1 MQKILNL
8 TMKKTIF
15 CAIAALMLM
24 GCQKSLEDRAE
35 QEARDYT
42 RKFCPTPVHNH
53 TRTDSLV
60 FDRQSLTFIYYCTL
74 TDFMDDAKL
83 IEENRQMLTDG
94 LQQSIRESTGLKV
107 YKDAGYSFRYVL
119 HSEKNPDTILYE
131 STFQM

>member
-1 MQKILNL
+1 
-8 TMKKTIF
+8 MKKTIF
-15 CAIAALMLM
+15 YAIAALMLM
-24 GCQKSLEDRAE
+24 GCQKSLEERAE

-42 RKFCPTPVHNH
+42 RKFCPTPVYNH

-94 LQQSIRESTGLKV
+94 LRQSIQESTGLKV
-107 YKDAGYSFRYVL
+107 YKDAGYSFCYVL
-119 HSEKNPDTILYE
+119 RSEKSPDTILYE

>member
-1 MQKILNL
+1 
-8 TMKKTIF
+8 MKKTIF
-15 CAIAALMLM
+15 YAIAALMLM
-24 GCQKSLEDRAE
+24 GCQKSLEERAE

-42 RKFCPTPVHNH
+42 RKFCPTPVYNH

-94 LQQSIRESTGLKV
+94 LRQSIQESTGLKV

-119 HSEKNPDTILYE
+119 RSEKNPDTILYE

>member
-1 MQKILNL
+1 MIF

-15 CAIAALMLM
+15 YAIAALMLM
-24 GCQKSLEDRAE
+24 GCQKSLEERAE

-42 RKFCPTPVHNH
+42 RKFCPTPVQNH

-83 IEENRQMLTDG
+83 IEENRQTLTDG
-94 LQQSIRESTGLKV
+94 LRQSIRESTGLKV

-119 HSEKNPDTILYE
+119 RSEKNPDTILYE

>member
-1 MQKILNL
+1 M
-8 TMKKTIF
+8 MKKTIF
-15 CAIAALMLM
+15 CAVAALMMM

-42 RKFCPTPVHNH
+42 RKFCPTPVYNH

-83 IEENRQMLTDG
+83 IEENRQTLTDG
-94 LQQSIRESTGLKV
+94 LRQSIRESTGLKI
-107 YKDAGYSFRYVL
+107 YKDAGFSFRYVL
-119 HSEKNPDTILYE
+119 RSEKNPEEILYE

>member
-1 MQKILNL
+1 
-8 TMKKTIF
+8 MKKTIF

-24 GCQKSLEDRAE
+24 GCQKSLEERAE

-42 RKFCPTPVHNH
+42 RKFCPTPVYNH

-94 LQQSIRESTGLKV
+94 LRQSIQESTGLKV
-107 YKDAGYSFRYVL
+107 YKDADYSFRYVL
-119 HSEKNPDTILYE
+119 RSEKSPDTILYE

>member
-1 MQKILNL
+1 MM
-8 TMKKTIF
+8 MKKTIF

-94 LQQSIRESTGLKV
+94 LRQSIQESTGLKV

-119 HSEKNPDTILYE
+119 RSEKSPDTILYE